1 MLSNYDTIVHNNRF
15 SNKYPIMADRS
26 ANQKSLYLN
35 SYLRNSNATA
45 PRAASSDVK
54 YKLKFSPSQS
64 VLQGEDDDGD
74 DDVLNDKNRTEKC
87 MHKFISL

>member
-1 MLSNYDTIVHNNRF
+1 MTQSYTTIDFRTNTLLWRIEA
-15 SNKYPIMADRS
+15 PIK
-26 ANQKSLYLN
+26 NHYQKSLYLN

-54 YKLKFSPSQS
+54 YKLKFSSSQS